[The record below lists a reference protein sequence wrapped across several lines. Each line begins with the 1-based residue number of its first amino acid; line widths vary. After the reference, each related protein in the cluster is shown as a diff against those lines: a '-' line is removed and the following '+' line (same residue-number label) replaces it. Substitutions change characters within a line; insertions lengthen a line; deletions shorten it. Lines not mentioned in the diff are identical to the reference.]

1 MPSNL
6 TLSKIIKAEAGWYR
20 GDFHAHTHFSDGS
33 LPPPD
38 LAGVARAEGLDFFT
52 ITDHNTIDA
61 YPHFGPPDDILI
73 IPGIE
78 VTLKEGHF
86 NVFGIEGQ
94 PDWLARI
101 KTDSASLKLQGDL
114 DSFTRLMQRT
124 SAEGL
129 LNSIN
134 HPYLTPWAWLDNS
147 ADLRQLQCL
156 EICNDPSFGDNAQAN
171 PQAVA
176 MWTRWLNA
184 GYRITAIGGVDYHH
198 PDMKK
203 GYISPQRLSQP
214 TTYVYADNLSGAAIL
229 MALQQR
235 RAYVSM
241 GPQVTFEAQANGSTY
256 GIGDDIGEVKGVI
269 ELSASLSHSHGSLR
283 AKLVK
288 NGKVMAEALLP
299 AGQGNLRHH
308 DQVGSTQSVWYRLDV
323 LGDNGEM
330 LVVTNP
336 IFVGPK
342 IEPARWT
349 YGDFVDA

>member
-1 MPSNL
+1 MPSIL
-6 TLSKIIKAEAGWYR
+6 SLSKIIKTEPGWYR

-38 LAGVARAEGLDFFT
+38 LADVARAEGLDFFA

-61 YPHFGPPDDILI
+61 YPHFGPLDDILI

-78 VTLKEGHF
+78 VTAKEGHF
-86 NVFGIEGQ
+86 NVFGIESQ
-94 PDWLARI
+94 PDWLAQI
-101 KTDSASLKLQGDL
+101 KADPYSLTLRGDL
-114 DSFTRLMQRT
+114 DSFTRLMQHT
-124 SAEGL
+124 AAAGL

-134 HPYLTPWAWLDNS
+134 HPYLTPWDWLDNGT
-147 ADLRQLQCL
+147 DLRYLHCL
-156 EICNDPSFGDNAQAN
+156 EICNDPSFGDNAPAN

-198 PDMKK
+198 PDIKK
-203 GYISPQRLSQP
+203 GYTSPQRLSQP
-214 TTYVYADNLSGAAIL
+214 TTYVYAENLSGAAIL
-229 MALQQR
+229 AALRQR

-241 GPQVTFEAQANGSTY
+241 GPQVTFEAQAKGSTY
-256 GIGDDIGEVKGVI
+256 GIGDDIGEFEGAI
-269 ELSASLSHSHGSLR
+269 ELSATISHSTGAR
-283 AKLVK
+283 ARLVK
-288 NGKVMAEALLP
+288 NGEVMTEASLP
-299 AGQGNLRHH
+299 TGQGNLHH
-308 DQVGSTQSVWYRLDV
+308 RDRISPAQSAWYRLDV

-342 IEPARWT
+342 IEPAQWA
-349 YGDFVDA
+349 YGDFVGA